1 MNRHLAFS
9 FTPNGETIISGG
21 SYGVVAAYD
30 LVGRRLGDFVGHVQ
44 NGKDAASRIGLRA

>member
-1 MNRHLAFS
+1 MNRRLAFS

-21 SYGVVAAYD
+21 SYGVAAYD